1 MSAANDGA
9 NADSKITAI
18 ARRLIFMAV
27 LVFLLVTI
35 ISFPASAPNS
45 TPPVDSLTRLPPP
58 LFCRVNQVRD
68 APRTLAMVIAVMA
81 LRSAA
86 R

>member
-9 NADSKITAI
+9 NADSKIAAI

-27 LVFLLVTI
+27 LVVLLVTI

-45 TPPVDSLTRLPPP
+45 TPPVDSLTRQPPP
-58 LFCRVNQVRD
+58 LF
-68 APRTLAMVIAVMA
+68 AG
-81 LRSAA
+81 
-86 R
+86 

>member
-1 MSAANDGA
+1 
-9 NADSKITAI
+9 
-18 ARRLIFMAV
+18 MAV
-27 LVFLLVTI
+27 LVVLLVTI

-45 TPPVDSLTRLPPP
+45 TPPVDSLTRQPPP
-58 LFCRVNQVRD
+58 LFCRVNQARD

-81 LRSAA
+81 FRSAA